1 MNCFN
6 GILCDH
12 IVTGIRNDQV
22 QKDSYQNSEHKLT
35 LEKAE
40 KICWVCEK
48 AEEGLNTLKAAT
60 NEDQILQEEN
70 VNTILHKSSSKID
83 KNGSR
88 SIDVSNRFFL
98 EILCSIPPIWKK
110 ILSCLG

>member
-1 MNCFN
+1 MIDLKIISNNCNYCTNCFN

-40 KICWVCEK
+40 KICWGSEK
-48 AEEGLNTLKAAT
+48 AEEGLNTLKT
-60 NEDQILQEEN
+60 DQW
-70 VNTILHKSSSKID
+70 
-83 KNGSR
+83 R
-88 SIDVSNRFFL
+88 SNIARRKCKYY
-98 EILCSIPPIWKK
+98 IA
-110 ILSCLG
+110 

>member
-40 KICWVCEK
+40 KIC
-48 AEEGLNTLKAAT
+48 
-60 NEDQILQEEN
+60 
-70 VNTILHKSSSKID
+70 
-83 KNGSR
+83 
-88 SIDVSNRFFL
+88 
-98 EILCSIPPIWKK
+98 
-110 ILSCLG
+110 